1 MARRTRRKY
10 YKRKGRWSAN
20 IQEVGNI
27 ITCTPSTWSAS
38 ETIMSNPAQVNT
50 FVSQTYTV
58 KNVEITFNI
67 DNELS
72 NLAGAVIEGITA
84 YIMFV
89 PQGMTITN
97 DYNLQHPEYIM
108 AYKYLGSPTQEFGI
122 TTEVINGP
130 LYGQQYQPYRIK
142 TRLSR
147 KLQTGDSIVLFIK
160 GVNQSQESFNLR
172 LSGLIRWWTKAN

>member
-1 MARRTRRKY
+1 MARRRYRRYRRKSA
-10 YKRKGRWSAN
+10 RWAPN
-20 IQEVGNI
+20 IQEVGNMV
-27 ITCTPSTWSAS
+27 TCSPSTWSAT
-38 ETIMSNPAQVNT
+38 EPIMANPTQVNT

-58 KNVEITFNI
+58 KNIEITFNI
-67 DNELS
+67 DSEGTNYNAQL
-72 NLAGAVIEGITA
+72 IEGITA

-108 AYKYLGSPTQEFGI
+108 AYKYIGSPT
-122 TTEVINGP
+122 TELQYSGTGQPAGVV
-130 LYGQQYQPYRIK
+130 GQQYQPTRVR

-147 KLQTGDSIVLFIK
+147 KLQTGDSIILFLK
-160 GVNQSQESFNLR
+160 GVNQTQDTITLR